1 MSLVRYLR
9 DAAAHSRASFVALW
23 LVAALSLASVT
34 HAATLPSGF
43 AETRIAT
50 GIATPTAMSFAPDG
64 RLFVC
69 EQGGRLRVI
78 KNGTLLATPFLTV
91 SVSSNGERGLL
102 GVAFDPNFASNGYV
116 YVYYTTASSPI
127 HNRVSRFTASA
138 SNPDV
143 AAAGTEVQLLNLPSL
158 SSASN
163 HNGGAILFG
172 TDGKLYIAVGD
183 NANSANSQ
191 PLTTTL
197 GKILRINADGTIPAD
212 NPFVSQTTG
221 INQAIW
227 GRGLRN
233 PFNFAIDRSNGRI
246 HLNDVGQSGWEEVN
260 HAIAGANFGWPQTEG
275 YTPSGVSGVRYPL
288 YVYENVGSNGCAI
301 TGAAFYRPT
310 TTTFPAEYAG
320 RYFFGDYCAGFI
332 RMLSPTSY
340 SSATTFATGVN
351 QLVDIQVASDGS
363 LYYLARGGGDVY
375 RVQYTANS
383 APSITSNPVNR
394 TVSIGQSASFSVTAS
409 GTAPMTYQWQRNG
422 ANIANATSST
432 YTLQSTTAGDN
443 GATFRA
449 VVSNSWGSATSSAA
463 TLTVMSSGAPT
474 GSISSPAAGTRYRGG
489 QTIAFSGTGSD
500 LEDGTLPPSAFTWR
514 VDFHHDT
521 HSHPHMPATSGITS
535 GSFTIADR
543 GETSANVWYR
553 VFLTVRDS
561 SGLTHTSTRDVLPL
575 TSVVRIESNLSNA
588 QLTLDGAPIT
598 APYTFTGVE
607 GIIRTLG
614 AVSPQTSGSSTYDFA
629 SWSDGGQQTHE
640 IATPTAD
647 TTYTAL
653 FQPAVTTQVFSDN
666 FETER
671 GWTLTSGQNPAYASG
686 RWQRGDPQPTSRD
699 GVSLQQGTC
708 YGPSVNCLI
717 TGLTAGSEAGAADV
731 DNGLTSIQS
740 PLISLPAGASIT
752 LSFRYFV
759 GFMSNA
765 TSADYF
771 RVRVVGANGV
781 ATTVFTRT
789 ANSTNVAGVWTSQSV
804 SLSAYAGQ
812 NVRIRF
818 EAADAS
824 TTSLVEAGVDNV
836 VISRQ

>member
-1 MSLVRYLR
+1 MSLVEHLR
-9 DAAAHSRASFVALW
+9 DAAAHSRASFIFLL
-23 LVAALSLASVT
+23 LVTALSLSSVT

-50 GIATPTAMSFAPDG
+50 GISTPTAMSFAPDG

-78 KNGTLLATPFLTV
+78 KNGTLLSTPFLTV

-116 YVYYTTASSPI
+116 YVYYTTSSSPI

-163 HNGGAILFG
+163 HNGGAIHFG

-197 GKILRINADGTIPAD
+197 GKFLRINADGTIPAD

-233 PFNFAIDRSNGRI
+233 PFNFAIDRTNGRI
-246 HLNDVGQSGWEEVN
+246 HLNDVGQDTWEEVN

-275 YTPSGVSGVRYPL
+275 PNPPGVSGVRYPIHS
-288 YVYENVGSNGCAI
+288 YENVGANACAI

-310 TTTFPAEYAG
+310 TSTFPSEYAG
-320 RYFFGDYCAGFI
+320 RFFFGDFCGGFI
-332 RMLSPTSY
+332 RMLSPPNY
-340 SSATTFATGVN
+340 NSSATFATGVS
-351 QLVDIQVASDGS
+351 QLVDIQVGSDGA

-375 RVQYTANS
+375 RVQYTASS
-383 APSITSNPVNR
+383 APSITSNPSNR
-394 TVSIGQSASFSVTAS
+394 TVSMGQSASFSVGAS

-432 YTLQSTTAGDN
+432 YTLQSTSMSDN

-449 VVSNSWGSATSSAA
+449 VVSNNWGVATSSAA
-463 TLTVMSSGAPT
+463 TLTVVANGAPT
-474 GSISSPAAGTRYRGG
+474 GSITTPATGTNYRGG
-489 QTIAFSGTGSD
+489 QTITFSGTGSD
-500 LEDGTLPPSAFTWR
+500 AEDGTLPASAFTWR

-561 SGLTHTSTRDVLPL
+561 SGLTHTSTRDILPL

-614 AVSPQTSGSSTYDFA
+614 AVSPQTSGGTNYDFA

-640 IATPTAD
+640 ISTPTAD

-671 GWTLTSGQNPAYASG
+671 GWTLTSGQNTAHSSG
-686 RWQRGDPQPTSRD
+686 RWQRGDPQPTARS

-708 YGPSVNCLI
+708 YGPSVSCLI
-717 TGLTAGSEAGAADV
+717 TGLSAGAEAGAADV
-731 DNGLTSIQS
+731 DNGITSIQS
-740 PLISLPAGASIT
+740 PAISLPAGATLT

-781 ATTVFTRT
+781 ATTVFTRN
-789 ANSTNVAGVWTSQSV
+789 ANSTNVASAWTSQSV
-804 SLSAYAGQ
+804 NLSAYAGQ

-818 EAADAS
+818 EAADVA
-824 TTSLVEAGVDNV
+824 TTSLVEAGVDDV